1 MIAALRGAVI
11 FQNAEQVV
19 IDVNGVGYEVSV
31 TRALL
36 EEISKNNQQVKIL
49 VYTDVK
55 ENSISLFGF
64 KNTLEKEVFLLLKKV
79 KGIGSKTAM
88 GVISS
93 VGAETVLNCIGQND
107 ISRLKSVPGIGGK
120 TAERLIVELREN
132 VKDFINDAKISLSS
146 KIEIAPFNKQQPQAA
161 FLGVEYD
168 VILALEKLGI
178 AKEKANQVVILTL
191 KQNAEIL
198 PQLKSDSGE
207 LLRLAL
213 SNL

>member
-11 FQNAEQVV
+11 FQNAETVV
-19 IDVNGVGYEVSV
+19 IDVNGVGYEVLV

-36 EEISKNNQQVKIL
+36 EEVSKNAQAVTIL

-64 KNTLEKEVFLLLKKV
+64 KSTLEKEVFLLLKKV

-107 ISRLKSVPGIGGK
+107 ISRLKAVPGIGGK

-132 VKDFINDAKISLSS
+132 VKDFINDTKINLSS
-146 KIEIAPFNKQQPQAA
+146 KIEIIASGKQNAA
-161 FLGVEYD
+161 VFLGAEYD

-178 AKEKANQVVILTL
+178 AKEKANQVVALTI
-191 KQNAEIL
+191 KQNAEIS
-198 PQLKSDSGE
+198 PQLKSDAGE

>member
-1 MIAALRGAVI
+1 MIAALRGVVI

-31 TRALL
+31 THAAV
-36 EEISKNNQQVKIL
+36 EQISKNPKDVKVLI
-49 VYTDVK
+49 YTDVK

-64 KNTLEKEVFLLLKKV
+64 SSTLEKEVFLLLKKV
-79 KGIGSKTAM
+79 KGVGSKTAM
-88 GVISS
+88 AIISRA
-93 VGAETVLNCIGQND
+93 GAETVLSCIGQND
-107 ISRLKSVPGIGGK
+107 ISRLKSVPGVGGK

-132 VKDFINDAKISLSS
+132 VKEFLKDINIGLSS
-146 KIEIAPFNKQQPQAA
+146 KIEISGTGKSNVAM
-161 FLGVEYD
+161 LSGIEHD

-178 AKEKANQVVILTL
+178 SKEKANQVVTLTL
-191 KQNAEIL
+191 KQHSDIL
-198 PQLKSDSGE
+198 PKLKSDSGE

>member
-11 FQNAEQVV
+11 FQNAENVV
-19 IDVNGVGYEVSV
+19 IDVNGVGYEVTV

-36 EEISKNNQQVKIL
+36 EEISKNSKQVTVL

-64 KNTLEKEVFLLLKKV
+64 KSTLEKEVFLLLKKV

-132 VKDFINDAKISLSS
+132 VKDFIDDAKISLTSKMEVVSS
-146 KIEIAPFNKQQPQAA
+146 GKQTGGL

-178 AKEKANQVVILTL
+178 AKEKANQVVTLTL
-191 KQNAEIL
+191 KQHAEIS

>member
-36 EEISKNNQQVKIL
+36 EEISKNIQQVKIL

-64 KNTLEKEVFLLLKKV
+64 KSTLEKEVFLLLKKV

-88 GVISS
+88 GVLSS

-132 VKDFINDAKISLSS
+132 VKDFINDAKISLTS
-146 KIEIAPFNKQQPQAA
+146 KIEVVSSSKQTTGAV
-161 FLGVEYD
+161 LGVEYD

-178 AKEKANQVVILTL
+178 AKEKANQVVALTL
-191 KQNAEIL
+191 KQNAQIS
-198 PQLKSDSGE
+198 PQLKSDAGE